1 MTGSTGAG
9 AYPWFSEYPP
19 GVPQRINENAY
30 ASLAD
35 VLERSCAKFGN
46 APAYECMG
54 EHLDFAAL
62 DRLTQ
67 DFASY
72 LQNVLGLHQGDRVAL
87 MMPNLLQYPEIGRD
101 SGRER
106 VCQSV

>member
-35 VLERSCAKFGN
+35 VLERRCAKFGN
-46 APAYECMG
+46 APADECMG

-62 DRLTQ
+62 DRLPQ
-67 DFASY
+67 AFASY
-72 LQNVLGLHQGDRVAL
+72 MQSVPGLHQRHRVPV
-87 MMPNLLQYPEIGRD
+87 MIPNLLEKPVPHFSFPAG
-101 SGRER
+101 GPALA
-106 VCQSV
+106 